1 MDEDIDVS
9 LARVRRCIAECQ
21 QTSPSGTFKT
31 TEVIDRYLGHF
42 HSDVGTP
49 PAFSFNAQFGKLL
62 KRNEAE
68 LGIVE
73 VGCARAH
80 PGRQRQGYLHV
91 AMESALIETV
101 SSPTARPRPRLAS
114 CKLPA
119 LIFVHVGLIAVLA
132 G

>member
-9 LARVRRCIAECQ
+9 LARVRQCIAECQ
-21 QTSPSGTFKT
+21 QTSPSGIFTT

-73 VGCARAH
+73 VVARERTRDDN
-80 PGRQRQGYLHV
+80 GRATSTSRWR
-91 AMESALIETV
+91 AL
-101 SSPTARPRPRLAS
+101 
-114 CKLPA
+114 
-119 LIFVHVGLIAVLA
+119 
-132 G
+132 